1 MSTERAVIRREFAI
15 IAIVVGLGIGILGGW
30 FIPSPITTTRTPLL
44 DQIIARG
51 EFVVGTS
58 ADYPPFENKT
68 FPGNEIVG
76 FDIDLSQMIADE
88 IGVPL
93 KMVDLPFDSLVAS
106 CKAGTVDM
114 LAAGMTYTQERAAQ
128 LAPSITYI
136 NVTQVIVALN
146 DSGITINHVDNVTA
160 YTVGVQTG
168 TVMYDEL
175 GPGGLNMTVGVELFV
190 YDNAIDLMNALD
202 TSAIQLA
209 YIDGPVFTAWEG
221 VYDIE
226 ILFSTG
232 IDPFVLWT
240 QHGEPELLHIMNT
253 VIYESYLTESIFDV
267 INLWFGNITT

>member
-1 MSTERAVIRREFAI
+1 MKRE
-15 IAIVVGLGIGILGGW
+15 IAVVGIVAALAVGLLGGW
-30 FIPSPITTTRTPLL
+30 FIPSPIAPSARTSLL

-51 EFVVGTS
+51 ELVVGTS

-76 FDIDLSQMIADE
+76 FDIDLSELIADE
-88 IGVPL
+88 IGVTL
-93 KMVDLPFDSLVAS
+93 KMVDLTFDSLVAS

-136 NVTQVIVALN
+136 NVTQVIVAQN
-146 DSGITINHVDNVTA
+146 NSGITITDIDDVTA
-160 YTVGVQTG
+160 HVVGVQTG

-175 GPGGLNMTVGVELFV
+175 GPGGLNMSVGSELYI
-190 YDNAIDLMNALD
+190 YDNANDLMVALD
-202 TSAIQLA
+202 GGAIDLA

-240 QHGEPELLHIMNT
+240 QHGEPELLNIMNT

-267 INLWFGNITT
+267 INLWFGNITA

>member
-1 MSTERAVIRREFAI
+1 LKRE
-15 IAIVVGLGIGILGGW
+15 IAVVGVIAALGVGLLGGW
-30 FIPSPITTTRTPLL
+30 FIPSPIAPSARTSLL

-51 EFVVGTS
+51 ELVVGTS

-88 IGVPL
+88 IGVTL
-93 KMVDLPFDSLVAS
+93 LMVDIPFDSLVAS

-114 LAAGMTYTQERAAQ
+114 LAAGMTYTAGRAAQ

-146 DSGITINHVDNVTA
+146 NSVNNSGLTIDHIDNVTA
-160 YTVGVQTG
+160 HTVGVQTG

-175 GPGGLNMTVGVELFV
+175 GPGGLNMSVGSELYV
-190 YDNAIDLMNALD
+190 YDNANDLMVALD
-202 TSAIQLA
+202 GGFIDLA

-226 ILFSTG
+226 ILYSTG
-232 IDPFVLWT
+232 VDPFVLWT
-240 QHGEPELLHIMNT
+240 QHGEPELLNVINT

-267 INLWFGNITT
+267 MNLWFGNITA